1 MKRLSFTLILVFS
14 GLVSLKAATV
24 SVLVVEAG
32 LPFEPDSSISALA
45 WENGMM
51 DVFFDSGHIVS
62 NVPSYQINDI
72 SGLMPSEVNA
82 DFQDARE
89 TGVDFFVLILLSYS
103 EGSRENP
110 KDVYIRLFRVSNGD
124 LLYEASLPARTW
136 RTSDDEFQ
144 DAVRNASRIVSQ
156 IR

>member
-1 MKRLSFTLILVFS
+1 MKKPGFFLFFVFAGIL
-14 GLVSLKAATV
+14 SLKAATV

-32 LPFEPDSSISALA
+32 LPFDPDTSISALA
-45 WENGMM
+45 WESGMM

-62 NVPSYQINDI
+62 NVPSYMINDI
-72 SGLMPSEVNA
+72 SGLLPSEVNG
-82 DFQDARE
+82 DFQDARD
-89 TGVDFFVLILLSYS
+89 TGVDFFVLIVLSYTES
-103 EGSRENP
+103 SRDTP
-110 KDVYIRLFRVSNGD
+110 KDVYIRLFRVSSGD

-144 DAVRNASRIVSQ
+144 DAVRNAARIVSQ